1 MWRRAWVNGMDHF
14 DEFWPETYRV
24 IQDQGTGLLMQ
35 GARDWQDYRVSS
47 TIIPHLIEA
56 AGIAARVQGMRRYY
70 ALMLVRENRVCL
82 LKALDGE
89 IILAEAAFEWHP
101 EQPYALK
108 IEVEGNQI
116 RCWIDDNLLFT
127 VTDIERPLNG
137 GGVALVCTEGMLL
150 TDAVTIAP
158 LKPAD

>member
-1 MWRRAWVNGMDHF
+1 MAKSF
-14 DEFWPETYRV
+14 LPK
-24 IQDQGTGLLMQ
+24 LL
-35 GARDWQDYRVSS
+35 SS
-47 TIIPHLIEA
+47 
-56 AGIAARVQGMRRYY
+56 GIR
-70 ALMLVRENRVCL
+70 
-82 LKALDGE
+82 
-89 IILAEAAFEWHP
+89 
-101 EQPYALK
+101 K

-137 GGVALVCTEGMLL
+137 GGVALVCIEGMLL